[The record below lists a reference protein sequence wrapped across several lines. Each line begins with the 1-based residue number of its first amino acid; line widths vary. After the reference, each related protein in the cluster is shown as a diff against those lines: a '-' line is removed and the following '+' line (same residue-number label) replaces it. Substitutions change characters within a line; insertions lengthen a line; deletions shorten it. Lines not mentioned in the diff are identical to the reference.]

1 MSYKV
6 ISPIMNYFLAN
17 NMAKD
22 YTSIEG
28 EQCMLVQ
35 LNPPT
40 GASIQE
46 PLYFD
51 SNTMLDGDNCTI
63 TAIEILGT
71 NTLAASPNGQTPI
84 DGGTVFKAGVLTISD
99 LKRQIIAQLPLTSLL
114 TTSNGGKLKFTHF
127 NTQVWQNCYIEFTL
141 NNITNIDNPILF
153 NVYYV
158 PKVKN

>member
-63 TAIEILGT
+63 TAIELLGDI
-71 NTLAASPNGQTPI
+71 TLSRSPNGQTPI
-84 DGGTVFKAGVLTISD
+84 DGATVFPSGVLTISD
-99 LKRQIIAQLPLTSLL
+99 LKRQIIAQLPLTSLI
-114 TTSNGGKLKFTHF
+114 TTNNNGKLKFTHF

-141 NNITNIDNPILF
+141 NNITNINNPILF

>member
-35 LNPPT
+35 LNPPS
-40 GASIQE
+40 ASIQE

-63 TAIEILGT
+63 TAIELLSTI
-71 NTLAASPNGQTPI
+71 TLSHAPNGQVNI
-84 DGGTVFKAGVLTISD
+84 DVPTVSPYGVLTISD
-99 LKRQIIAQLPLTSLL
+99 LKRQIIAQIPLSSLV
-114 TTSNGGKLKFTHF
+114 TTNNAGKLKFTHF
-127 NTQVWQNCYIEFTL
+127 NTHVWQNCYIDFTIAGTTSI
-141 NNITNIDNPILF
+141 NIPILF
-153 NVYYV
+153 NIYYV

>member
-1 MSYKV
+1 
-6 ISPIMNYFLAN
+6 MNYFLAN
-17 NMAKD
+17 NMAKS
-22 YTSIEG
+22 YTDIEG
-28 EQCMLVQ
+28 EMCQLVQ

-63 TAIEILGT
+63 TAIEVLPVQA
-71 NTLAASPNGQTPI
+71 LSQSPNGQTPI
-84 DGGTVFKAGVLTISD
+84 DGGTVFPSGILTISD
-99 LKRQIIAQLPLTSLL
+99 LKRQIIAQLPLTSLV
-114 TTSNGGKLKFTHF
+114 TQNNNGKLKFTYF
-127 NTQVWQNCYIEFTL
+127 NTQVWQNCFIEFTL
-141 NNITNIDNPILF
+141 NNVTNIDNPILL

>member
-1 MSYKV
+1 
-6 ISPIMNYFLAN
+6 MNYFLAN

-71 NTLAASPNGQTPI
+71 NTLSESPNGQTPI

-114 TTSNGGKLKFTHF
+114 TTSNAGKLKFTHF

>member
-1 MSYKV
+1 MSYQV

-22 YTSIEG
+22 YTGIEG
-28 EQCMLVQ
+28 EMCQLVQ

-63 TAIEILGT
+63 TAIEILPVA
-71 NTLAASPNGQTPI
+71 TLSQSPNGQTPI
-84 DGGTVFKAGVLTISD
+84 DGGTVFPQGILTISD
-99 LKRQIIAQLPLTSLL
+99 LKRQIIAQLPLTSLV
-114 TTSNGGKLKFTHF
+114 TSNNNGKLKFTFF
-127 NTQVWQNCYIEFTL
+127 NTHVWQNCFIEFMIG
-141 NNITNIDNPILF
+141 NITDINNPILF
-153 NVYYV
+153 NIYYV
-158 PKVKN
+158 PKIKN